1 MKKIST
7 LLLSSL
13 FSLSLFAFDGN
24 RLSVSVVSN
33 KMDLKIEI
41 DGKKYTMQ
49 QDNSFTLQNLREGNH
64 SVKIY
69 AEKKRGG
76 GGFRSGRKQQEVLF
90 NSSVYL
96 RRGFHTDITVNRF
109 GKVFTDERRI
119 DENDDWVDDE
129 NYGYDDQDQNE
140 GWHKVISNDEFSFLK
155 AEIRKEWFETTRLS
169 IAQTMMEDNFFT
181 VKQVKELMYLFTF
194 ENNRLQIAK
203 SAYRSTVDKENYYQ
217 LYDALTFSGSKEE
230 LARFIRES
238 R

>member
-13 FSLSLFAFDGN
+13 FSLAAFAIDGN

-41 DGKKYTMQ
+41 DGKKYSMQ

-69 AEKKRGG
+69 TEKKKGG
-76 GGFRSGRKQQEVLF
+76 GVFRSGKKQQEILF

-96 RRGFHTDITVNRF
+96 KRGFHTDITVNRF

-119 DENDDWVDDE
+119 DANDEWDDD
-129 NYGYDDQDQNE
+129 YGYDDQDQHE
-140 GWHKVISNDEFSFLK
+140 GWHKVINDDQFNFLK
-155 AEIRKEWFETTRLS
+155 SELRKEWFESSRLT

-181 VKQVKELMYLFTF
+181 VAQVKELMYLFTF
-194 ENNRLQIAK
+194 ETNRVQIAK
-203 SAYRSTVDKENYYQ
+203 TAYRSTVDKENYYQ
-217 LYDALTFSGSKEE
+217 LNDALTFSSSKED

>member
-13 FSLSLFAFDGN
+13 FSLSLLAFDGN

-33 KMDLKIEI
+33 KMDIKIEI
-41 DGKKYTMQ
+41 DGKKYSMQ

-64 SVKIY
+64 QVKIY
-69 AEKKRGG
+69 TEKKKGG
-76 GGFRSGRKQQEVLF
+76 GLFRSGKKQEVLF
-90 NSSVYL
+90 SSSVYL
-96 RRGFHTDITVNRF
+96 KKGFHTDITVNRF

-119 DENDDWVDDE
+119 DDINEDGD
-129 NYGYDDQDQNE
+129 YGYDDRDQNE
-140 GWHKVISNDEFSFLK
+140 GWHQVVTEDQFYYMKEQ
-155 AEIRKEWFETTRLS
+155 IRQEWFENTRLT
-169 IAQTMMEDNFFT
+169 IAQTIMEDNFFT
-181 VKQVKELMYLFTF
+181 TKQVKELMLLFTF

-203 SAYRSTVDKENYYQ
+203 SAYRKTVDKENYYQ
-217 LYDALTFSGSKEE
+217 LNDALTFSTNKEE

>member
-1 MKKIST
+1 MKKFFT

-24 RLSVSVVSN
+24 RLSVSVISK

-41 DGKKYTMQ
+41 DGKKYSMQ
-49 QDNSFTLQNLREGNH
+49 EDNSFTLQNLREGNH

-69 AEKKRGG
+69 SEKMKGKG
-76 GGFRSGRKQQEVLF
+76 IFRSGRKQEVIF

-96 RRGFHTDITVNRF
+96 RRGFHIDITVNRF

-119 DENDDWVDDE
+119 DDNDNWNDE
-129 NYGYDDQDQNE
+129 EYGYDDEDQFD
-140 GWHKVISNDEFSFLK
+140 GWKAVSDDEFYYMK
-155 AEIRKEWFETTRLS
+155 EQIRKEWFETQRLS
-169 IAQTMMEDNFFT
+169 IAKVSMEGEHFT
-181 VKQVKELMYLFTF
+181 AKQVKELMFLFTF
-194 ENNRLQIAK
+194 ESNRLDIAK
-203 SAYRSTVDKENYYQ
+203 FAYRMTIDKEHYYM
-217 LYDALTFSGSKEE
+217 LNDALTFNTSKDE